1 MSYFPIENCNGK
13 FYCLLDKVTTMPPL
27 LAFRW
32 TEQELMEKS
41 LATQKSYL
49 TSLKLFY
56 DFWLDKYGITLDY
69 ALHLKNFRDVDV
81 LTQELMA
88 FWDYLLADKQIAN
101 VIKLPSS
108 NNSQKSLAKKKR
120 TAAKHCQVICN
131 FIQFLSGVYLTTAY
145 RDEDPHQL
153 RSLRTEIKLHLKDA
167 KRKFAKWKK
176 SNKEVPAYTTLRSM
190 TSEQFEDFFRV
201 LTPDVMKPVPVKLPD
216 GGIQASFTL
225 IKENPLNPIVSYD
238 VQMRNYLLTTL
249 LVRYGLRTG
258 ESLLLRKQSFLPL
271 KSDSSKVIM
280 RVRNLEEYDLNDSIM
295 EDARHNKPQ
304 IKTADSVR
312 DVEITAEDYKKIQV
326 YFEFIRPKE
335 CEHDFIFASSLKP
348 YKPVSYT
355 TIQTQFKQVVESFKK
370 HFPEHFD
377 PQYAEYISETITPHW
392 LRHTWAYAMLSAIYE
407 KEKRRYI
414 DYGVVNVR
422 GIMEDAQDQLRVM
435 GGWAKKSIMP
445 AKYAKRF
452 TQELANQTLMDVYR
466 NHFNA
471 NSDID
476 FNKEEWDA
484 AFS

>member
-1 MSYFPIENCNGK
+1 MYKIENCNGK

-201 LTPDVMKPVPVKLPD
+201 LTPDVMKPVL
-216 GGIQASFTL
+216 
-225 IKENPLNPIVSYD
+225 
-238 VQMRNYLLTTL
+238 
-249 LVRYGLRTG
+249 
-258 ESLLLRKQSFLPL
+258 
-271 KSDSSKVIM
+271 
-280 RVRNLEEYDLNDSIM
+280 
-295 EDARHNKPQ
+295 
-304 IKTADSVR
+304 
-312 DVEITAEDYKKIQV
+312 
-326 YFEFIRPKE
+326 
-335 CEHDFIFASSLKP
+335 
-348 YKPVSYT
+348 
-355 TIQTQFKQVVESFKK
+355 
-370 HFPEHFD
+370 
-377 PQYAEYISETITPHW
+377 
-392 LRHTWAYAMLSAIYE
+392 
-407 KEKRRYI
+407 
-414 DYGVVNVR
+414 
-422 GIMEDAQDQLRVM
+422 
-435 GGWAKKSIMP
+435 
-445 AKYAKRF
+445 
-452 TQELANQTLMDVYR
+452 
-466 NHFNA
+466 
-471 NSDID
+471 
-476 FNKEEWDA
+476 
-484 AFS
+484 

>member
-1 MSYFPIENCNGK
+1 
-13 FYCLLDKVTTMPPL
+13 
-27 LAFRW
+27 
-32 TEQELMEKS
+32 
-41 LATQKSYL
+41 
-49 TSLKLFY
+49 
-56 DFWLDKYGITLDY
+56 
-69 ALHLKNFRDVDV
+69 
-81 LTQELMA
+81 
-88 FWDYLLADKQIAN
+88 
-101 VIKLPSS
+101 
-108 NNSQKSLAKKKR
+108 
-120 TAAKHCQVICN
+120 
-131 FIQFLSGVYLTTAY
+131 
-145 RDEDPHQL
+145 
-153 RSLRTEIKLHLKDA
+153 
-167 KRKFAKWKK
+167 
-176 SNKEVPAYTTLRSM
+176 M